1 MTVCALPWD
10 ASLNGRGV
18 GDWNPGRPM
27 ATPAETVDAYCVDW
41 CKARCEALGA
51 DAKDAW
57 RPEAR
62 LPSFHTIATNSR
74 WRLPSGGPTAIP
86 RRRCIRPEPDPSLII
101 PLSSHR
107 STTRR
112 RSSSSPGSNPRGSSR
127 TSSARRTPPRALKAK
142 RATRSSR
149 PSWWSPRGSLPRRP
163 DGTKCS
169 RSSGTRPNRC
179 TRSRSPRRCTP
190 PWSPPTSRAP
200 YSAS

>member
-112 RSSSSPGSNPRGSSR
+112 RRCPMGPASTICSA
-127 TSSARRTPPRALKAK
+127 SSAWGHG
-142 RATRSSR
+142 ATHS
-149 PSWWSPRGSLPRRP
+149 
-163 DGTKCS
+163 
-169 RSSGTRPNRC
+169 
-179 TRSRSPRRCTP
+179 
-190 PWSPPTSRAP
+190 SRAP
-200 YSAS
+200 ESARQIRLERGLFRTIFLRRCCNRPRLKLVKLFACWD

>member
-62 LPSFHTIATNSR
+62 LPSFHTIA
-74 WRLPSGGPTAIP
+74 PVATAIGLGTFVWGQWAAV
-86 RRRCIRPEPDPSLII
+86 RAAKAKTL
-101 PLSSHR
+101 LA
-107 STTRR
+107 STT
-112 RSSSSPGSNPRGSSR
+112 
-127 TSSARRTPPRALKAK
+127 SAQLGLALA
-142 RATRSSR
+142 AAA
-149 PSWWSPRGSLPRRP
+149 
-163 DGTKCS
+163 
-169 RSSGTRPNRC
+169 SGT
-179 TRSRSPRRCTP
+179 SRGI
-190 PWSPPTSRAP
+190 AVAVGLLLVHGAYKAALFP
-200 YSAS
+200 YVVAKGSALEVHDGC